1 MSTAAAPTTATGRA
15 PTTPIEPAPGDARAL
30 LEAFFAAQRAR
41 ERAYERW
48 NASYSS
54 ALAGATTEEAF
65 VETTKE
71 TTVTMRD
78 LSAEVRS
85 LERARNDAEDD
96 ERALEHGDADVSAA
110 RRLTRVDVASG
121 ARRF

>member
-15 PTTPIEPAPGDARAL
+15 PTTPIVPASGDARAL
-30 LEAFFAAQRAR
+30 LEAFFDAQRAR

-48 NASYSS
+48 NASYAST
-54 ALAGATTEEAF
+54 LAGATTEDAF
-65 VETTKE
+65 VETTKD

-85 LERARNDAEDD
+85 LGRRASSRART
-96 ERALEHGDADVSAA
+96 
-110 RRLTRVDVASG
+110 RRLTRVDTASR